1 MRLAEDSE
9 ATAARAAFGA
19 ALRQARKDQGLSQR
33 ALADLARL
41 HQASIS
47 HVERGRVRG
56 MRYRTL
62 MRLLQALGVI
72 AVTFE
77 IERRGVYEDL
87 FRYAREGHQ
96 RR

>member
-1 MRLAEDSE
+1 MRLADESE
-9 ATAARAAFGA
+9 AMAARAAFGA
-19 ALRQARKDQGLSQR
+19 ALRRARKEQRLSQR
-33 ALADLARL
+33 ALADLAQL

-47 HVERGRVRG
+47 HLERGRVRG

-62 MRLLQALGVI
+62 MRLLQALGVV

-77 IERRGVYEDL
+77 LDRRGLYEDL

-96 RR
+96 RG